1 MKNFKIISPFS
12 YHCDTFGKNFKKD
25 DGTFLHTH
33 NIKCLATESWDSTDI
48 PHSCECNIL
57 LKTNILF
64 FWISLAGSHCIDPPT
79 PPDEHKLELWGWKST
94 HPPAYQLQASDIQ
107 PIANNTKATYRCKQ
121 DGIFNKLEDDF
132 SKNTYQLTCL
142 PDNTFSTPSWP
153 NCKSSKAESSI
164 LFINLYFQPIIVQ
177 TLLIM
182 KRTTLLQP
190 NLARLQQ
197 PIQTTSIGSVRIG
210 DT

>member
-1 MKNFKIISPFS
+1 MKYSKIISPFS

-132 SKNTYQLTCL
+132 DKNTYQLTCL
-142 PDNTFSTPSWP
+142 ADNTFSTPSWP
-153 NCKSSKAESSI
+153 NCKSSKNDDNQYHNIKIIASS
-164 LFINLYFQPIIVQ
+164 Q
-177 TLLIM
+177 LLS
-182 KRTTLLQP
+182 KP
-190 NLARLQQ
+190 F
-197 PIQTTSIGSVRIG
+197 
-210 DT
+210 

>member
-1 MKNFKIISPFS
+1 MSF
-12 YHCDTFGKNFKKD
+12 
-25 DGTFLHTH
+25 
-33 NIKCLATESWDSTDI
+33 
-48 PHSCECNIL
+48 
-57 LKTNILF
+57 
-64 FWISLAGSHCIDPPT
+64 AGSHCIDPPT
-79 PPDEHKLELWGWKST
+79 PPSEHKLELHGWAST
-94 HPPAYQLQASDIQ
+94 HPPAYQLQSSDIG
-107 PIANNTKATYRCKQ
+107 PIANNTKVTYRCKQ

>member
-1 MKNFKIISPFS
+1 MSF
-12 YHCDTFGKNFKKD
+12 
-25 DGTFLHTH
+25 
-33 NIKCLATESWDSTDI
+33 
-48 PHSCECNIL
+48 
-57 LKTNILF
+57 
-64 FWISLAGSHCIDPPT
+64 AGSHCIDPPT
-79 PPDEHKLELWGWKST
+79 PPSEHKLELHGWAST
-94 HPPAYQLQASDIQ
+94 HPPAYQLQSSDIG
-107 PIANNTKATYRCKQ
+107 PIANNTKVTYRCKQ

-177 TLLIM
+177 TLLNM
-182 KRTTLLQP
+182 KRTTSLQP
-190 NLARLQQ
+190 NRARLLRL
-197 PIQTTSIGSVRIG
+197 IQTPLIGSVRIE